1 MAVAIGLSA
10 SQLAVGSAKSPSAAG
25 WLGLGWQGPRAPSTT
40 TSNPS
45 NKVTS
50 KGRRSPSFASIRLR
64 RPAGALRRP
73 FCPCLCFWAMAN
85 GPMTDS
91 CVLSLVLLSLVHM
104 ISTLVNRGRTRQK
117 ETEQAHQ
124 QECTPTEDK
133 TKRHRAS
140 TANKRQLADRQGRLG
155 AEPAMKRMC
164 LYCSPEPGHPD
175 RSSRRRRLRHRP
187 RHRRL
192 VPLPLR

>member
-1 MAVAIGLSA
+1 MEHVLHACSTRFLTQKTFVILKKRWPNKKLLLARRACSLLFSIG
-10 SQLAVGSAKSPSAAG
+10 
-25 WLGLGWQGPRAPSTT
+25 
-40 TSNPS
+40 
-45 NKVTS
+45 
-50 KGRRSPSFASIRLR
+50 
-64 RPAGALRRP
+64 GALISGVPSSVLVRLP
-73 FCPCLCFWAMAN
+73 LPLLLGNGQWAN
-85 GPMTDS
+85 DRL
-91 CVLSLVLLSLVHM
+91 LSLVLLSLVHM